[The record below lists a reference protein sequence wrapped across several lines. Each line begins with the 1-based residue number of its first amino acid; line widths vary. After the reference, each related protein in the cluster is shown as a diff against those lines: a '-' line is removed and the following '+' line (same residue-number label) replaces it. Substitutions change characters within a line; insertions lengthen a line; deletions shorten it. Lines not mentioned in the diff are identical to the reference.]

1 MEPHWRLL
9 FIVISSYLMG
19 SIPTGYLVGKIRFGI
34 DIRTQGS
41 GNIGSTNVLRVL
53 GAKWGFLV
61 QFVDIIKGTTAVMLA
76 TVINDHWFMPSMT
89 SILDDTVTL
98 RIIAGSFAVV
108 GHIFSIFTRFKGGKG
123 VNTSLGMLL
132 AIAPIDVG
140 VAAACF
146 FLLLFSTGFVSLG
159 SIVGAVIVPLS
170 VLVRHHVFGAE
181 IIGYDIL
188 QPFLGIVAAIVIF
201 AHRGNIVRLMNG
213 TENRFEKVRIFKR

>member
-1 MEPHWRLL
+1 MEPQWRLL
-9 FIVISSYLMG
+9 LIVLSSYLLG

-61 QFVDIIKGTTAVMLA
+61 QFVDIIKGTAAVLVA
-76 TVINDHWFMPSMT
+76 AAINDHWFMPTTT

-108 GHIFSIFTRFKGGKG
+108 GHIFSVFTRFKGGKG

-140 VAAACF
+140 VAATWF
-146 FLLLFSTGFVSLG
+146 FVLLFSTGFVSLG

-170 VLVRHHVFGAE
+170 VFVRHQFLGAE
-181 IIGYDIL
+181 IIGYDVL
-188 QPFLGIVAAIVIF
+188 QPFLCIVAAIVMF
-201 AHRGNIVRLMNG
+201 AHRGNIVRLLHG